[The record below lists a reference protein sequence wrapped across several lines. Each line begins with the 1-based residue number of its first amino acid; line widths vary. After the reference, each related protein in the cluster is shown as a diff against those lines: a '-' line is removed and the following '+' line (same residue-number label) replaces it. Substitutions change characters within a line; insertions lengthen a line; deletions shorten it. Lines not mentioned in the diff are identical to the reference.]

1 MSTLKS
7 NNENMTI
14 NADGASSEIILQQN
28 DTERMRLDSSGNV
41 GIGTNSPDTNLSLY
55 HATDNTSINVNTGTG
70 GSYPKKT
77 GISFGAIS
85 TSLGGDVAFRGGAGI
100 QAINTAASGNPT
112 DLTFWTNAVGTPTE
126 RMRILSSGGI
136 TFNGDTAS
144 ANALDDYE
152 EGTWTPTVHDSTTE
166 ASEGQTYAHNDGY
179 YTKIGNTVHCWGKLQ
194 ITSLGTMNT
203 NSGVHIHGLPF
214 ATSSNTYFRAVTVF
228 GYGASLAQSTAA
240 SLSGYSLPSSNNI
253 YVLNW
258 DTNSGITTLTI
269 GELSVNANLHWY
281 TVYRV

>member
-1 MSTLKS
+1 MAKVKIQGNASGTGVLTVTAPNTSTDR
-7 NNENMTI
+7 TI
-14 NADGASSEIILQQN
+14 TLPDST
-28 DTERMRLDSSGNV
+28 DTLAVNSDVTNKLPLAGGTMSGNL
-41 GIGTNSPDTNLSLY
+41 I
-55 HATDNTSINVNTGTG
+55 VNASVNAAGSGTG
-70 GSYPKKT
+70 GGFHFADGNAMIYRDTNDMVFKLQ
-77 GISFGAIS
+77 GAEKIR
-85 TSLGGDVAFRGGAGI
+85 L
-100 QAINTAASGNPT
+100 
-112 DLTFWTNAVGTPTE
+112 
-126 RMRILSSGGI
+126 LSSGGI
-136 TFNGDTAS
+136 SFNGDTAS

-203 NSGVHIHGLPF
+203 NSGAHIHGLPF

>member
-1 MSTLKS
+1 MGDLKLTSASGSVTLSPENVAGTTTITVPSSTATLAT
-7 NNENMTI
+7 NENFTSTGIDDNATSTAITI
-14 NADGASSEIILQQN
+14 DSSENVSI
-28 DTERMRLDSSGNV
+28 DTGNLV
-41 GIGTNSPDTNLSLY
+41 IGTSGKGIDFS
-55 HATDNTSINVNTGTG
+55 ATSDGSGTMTSE
-70 GSYPKKT
+70 
-77 GISFGAIS
+77 
-85 TSLGGDVAFRGGAGI
+85 L
-100 QAINTAASGNPT
+100 
-112 DLTFWTNAVGTPTE
+112 
-126 RMRILSSGGI
+126 
-136 TFNGDTAS
+136 
-144 ANALDDYE
+144 LDDYE